1 MEELSNKQEL
11 LKERKIVSMRQVTGW
26 KLKNKEG
33 FQLPLQYY
41 NLITPGHQDFSE
53 DTYRTLMAA
62 DCAVMVIDASKGV
75 EDQTR
80 KLFKVCTMRH
90 IPIFTFINKMDRE
103 ARDPY
108 ELMEEIEQELGIE
121 TCPVNWPIGSGKR
134 FAGVY
139 ERNDQ
144 EVIRFIPVDGGKKEV
159 ETEILKA
166 DDPKLKEYVED
177 ELYDKLQEDIE
188 LLEKHHVNAVLI
200 GEAMMK
206 SHDKRHTLEVLKGI
220 DEED

>member
-1 MEELSNKQEL
+1 
-11 LKERKIVSMRQVTGW
+11 
-26 KLKNKEG
+26 
-33 FQLPLQYY
+33 
-41 NLITPGHQDFSE
+41 
-53 DTYRTLMAA
+53 
-62 DCAVMVIDASKGV
+62 
-75 EDQTR
+75 
-80 KLFKVCTMRH
+80 
-90 IPIFTFINKMDRE
+90 
-103 ARDPY
+103 
-108 ELMEEIEQELGIE
+108 MEEIEQELGIE

>member
-1 MEELSNKQEL
+1 INILD
-11 LKERKIVSMRQVTGW
+11 
-26 KLKNKEG
+26 
-33 FQLPLQYY
+33 
-41 NLITPGHQDFSE
+41 TPGHQDFSE

-139 ERNDQ
+139 ERND
-144 EVIRFIPVDGGKKEV
+144 RSHSFYSCRWWKKEV

-166 DDPKLKEYVED
+166 DDPKLKSMWKMNFMINYKKI
-177 ELYDKLQEDIE
+177 LNY
-188 LLEKHHVNAVLI
+188 
-200 GEAMMK
+200 
-206 SHDKRHTLEVLKGI
+206 
-220 DEED
+220 